1 MPMALIASMIL
12 KSPLAIERSFHGV
25 PLMSRV
31 TCLLAMM
38 TTSKFTLDVH
48 SIRNLLGNFAPKT
61 VKHLSMST
69 LLIGAYNLCLK
80 LTVLVVVKDSTLIMK
95 ALQVTMYVK
104 GKIIKVVVFTSK
116 NRIIIILFIHLISWL
131 INIKFYS

>member
-1 MPMALIASMIL
+1 MDTIMPMALIASMIL

-61 VKHLSMST
+61 VKNLSMST

-80 LTVLVVVKDSTLIMK
+80 LTVLVVVQDSALIIK
-95 ALQVTMYVK
+95 ALVKVTMYVK
-104 GKIIKVVVFTSK
+104 GKTIKVAVFTST
-116 NRIIIILFIHLISWL
+116 NRIIIIILI
-131 INIKFYS
+131 

>member
-61 VKHLSMST
+61 VKNLSMST

-80 LTVLVVVKDSTLIMK
+80 LTVLVVVQDSALIIK
-95 ALQVTMYVK
+95 ALVKVTMYVK
-104 GKIIKVVVFTSK
+104 GKTIKVAVFTST
-116 NRIIIILFIHLISWL
+116 NRIIIIILI
-131 INIKFYS
+131 

>member
-12 KSPLAIERSFHGV
+12 KSPLAIDRSFHGL

-38 TTSKFTLDVH
+38 TSSKFTLDVH
-48 SIRNLLGNFAPKT
+48 LIRNLSGNFAPKT
-61 VKHLSMST
+61 VKYLSMST
-69 LLIGAYNLCLK
+69 LLIDAYNLCLK

-95 ALQVTMYVK
+95 AFVKVTMYVK
-104 GKIIKVVVFTSK
+104 GKTIKVAVFRTE
-116 NRIIIILFIHLISWL
+116 
-131 INIKFYS
+131 